1 MYVNPGFGFE
11 DLNCE
16 QKEEILNK
24 VFNLVR
30 NIIDKETLIYN
41 EEFNKYFGDIITNCN
56 CYFY

>member
-1 MYVNPGFGFE
+1 MFVDSGFGFE

-30 NIIDKETLIYN
+30 NIIDKENLIYN